1 MRIAL
6 LGAGLS
12 LLGLT
17 GAPVPAPAQTLLDV
31 MGAGAIQNTL
41 QSLPAGG
48 ASGVIERS
56 RGTVNQATQAEQLR
70 LDALQQLS
78 GGGGSRRTGVGVP
91 SGSGGLAAPAALL
104 GPLIEMFGALGASG
118 AAAGGPQTLTTSQ
131 VNGRLVPFCS
141 HGGLCY
147 GPLMQ
152 AVRGY

>member
-1 MRIAL
+1 MATALTRSAL
-6 LGAGLS
+6 LGTGLA

-17 GAPVPAPAQTLLDV
+17 VVPVPAPAQTLLDV

-56 RGTVNQATQAEQLR
+56 RSTVNQTTQAEQLR

-78 GGGGSRRTGVGVP
+78 GGGGSR
-91 SGSGGLAAPAALL
+91 SAAAAPAALL
-104 GPLIEMFGALGASG
+104 GPLMQMFGALGASA

>member
-1 MRIAL
+1 MATALTRSAL
-6 LGAGLS
+6 LGTGLA
-12 LLGLT
+12 LLGLMA
-17 GAPVPAPAQTLLDV
+17 APAPAPAQTLLDV
-31 MGAGAIQNTL
+31 MGAGVIQNTL

-70 LDALQQLS
+70 LDALQQLT
-78 GGGGSRRTGVGVP
+78 GGGGSRSASAP
-91 SGSGGLAAPAALL
+91 PAALL